1 MHRVCKIDQR
11 GCCGGLNASREIPAL
26 VDALERNRAGGL
38 VVGCLQLNV
47 DGVVRR
53 NPTMHSLTEWNRQRN
68 FGVKKTGGAFLPEI
82 QKCFLQCMPF
92 AAKPSAAEGRVVWL
106 ERPGIHLRLQV
117 GIRRDLQRIEQRSS
131 RKKRREP
138 MPPYKRCL
146 QTKYIKILFATKSI
160 IEIFKPLRVQM
171 RFLTLRE
178 MSYRQIW
185 ENWKMRNTNEYL
197 MLKSNLEQCET
208 PTNTE

>member
-1 MHRVCKIDQR
+1 MQPTETVKLPLRDLRTILSTRLRSAITCPAPLRSLVHRVCKIDQR

-131 RKKRREP
+131 RKKKSGRITRSRERTDRG
-138 MPPYKRCL
+138 K
-146 QTKYIKILFATKSI
+146 KS
-160 IEIFKPLRVQM
+160 KKA
-171 RFLTLRE
+171 
-178 MSYRQIW
+178 Y
-185 ENWKMRNTNEYL
+185 
-197 MLKSNLEQCET
+197 
-208 PTNTE
+208 